1 MCGKN
6 NKKLLKEKQSDKVYS
21 YAIKRLTVG
30 VASVAI
36 SAGFLFAG
44 GTIASAADEA
54 LAGAEVSSEA
64 SNLADEAGLTEEE
77 PEVNEPEVDT
87 VSEST
92 AESEA
97 VDEDKVFVLSQ
108 DQRARLKAVNY
119 TESEI
124 DQIEQEIRHQLEANP
139 SFDVEGEITRKVE
152 QGSAVSEGAVLPMNA
167 RAAATQKADNETY
180 KAAVSKTRVRYKKG
194 TVGDAKEAIDKEN
207 LATLPVGTTFDW
219 VDRTIFEKVGDVL
232 AEIRVTYPDG
242 SSEIIKAPISI
253 SIAYQIG
260 DEVYS
265 GNFYSDEVNA
275 NTTSNPGLNVGFAF
289 DSLESS
295 EARATNELGMQMSF
309 VGSGGITGSGRNK
322 MYGYLELDDRL
333 AKYVDRIEGSRNG
346 DGQYFYEWERVRNDR
361 GELTNTWKQ
370 KAFSMLAEPGEQ
382 GRNTLFTGDSPSV
395 TFKNPSNKIIFKET
409 IRDIIEKEVPN
420 VENGDLIYKFFMAD
434 ENMVIQNQ
442 SEDEGY
448 ITVAKEQAHEHPE
461 AIATNNRNW
470 FSNSHTVLTYHPDAG
485 VNGGFS
491 FDHILVKNSD
501 GGTLNNYRD
510 IANRDWAYKFKIDER
525 LLPYVES
532 VEAHFIDG
540 TLTQGFNFKI
550 YNSAREHSK
559 YQAAAPQGYLGRG
572 REGWVNYEMRFNSKD
587 KILSQYT
594 AAPDG
599 APQKGLSGS
608 MGEIAWFDTNK
619 GANDKATYRY
629 NVLKSGEGYFT
640 LDNAP
645 INFGSE
651 QVWFSP
657 GSTQDAVVRLV
668 LKIKKDVS
676 LNDVLTANGGK
687 DTNYGISGYFV
698 NSKEELI
705 PNTNAQGHLRVT
717 DSDDDGVADAI
728 DDKVETPT
736 LSQTDADKYTPVVK
750 DVTTSLGKIPDAKEG
765 IAKFIDKDGKEVTP
779 TITDYRWEIR
789 PDVSKEGTFENA
801 VVITYED
808 GTSARIATK
817 IIVIDN
823 RKDNEKYEPEVD
835 SITKEHGTPTTE
847 DEVKNAVSVSDYQ
860 PDPASPYAKPVVTV
874 DNPTSLPDGK
884 TSGTTEVAVT
894 VTYPDGT
901 TDQVTVPVTVKKVKL
916 TEAETYKPVVAPV
929 EKEKGQSPTKDD
941 VIGAVTVPDY
951 QPDPATP
958 DKKPVV
964 TVDDRT
970 SLPDG
975 NTPGTTE
982 VSVTV
987 TYPDGTED
995 KVKVP
1000 VTIKDTTAPEIAKLE
1015 DKTVTEKKPIDPIK
1029 VETNEEGSKVL
1040 VDDLPDGL
1048 SFNKDNSEITGTPT
1062 VSDWNNDE
1070 ETRDF
1075 PVTVNAEDEAGNK
1088 ARPVYFTITV
1098 ERDTDG
1104 DGTPDKQDEDD
1115 DNDGVTDEV
1124 EKEKGTDPKDRLS
1137 KPDLTPPR
1145 IGYIGDKTVLEKK
1158 PIEDIPVYTNEEAE
1172 IKVDGLPEG
1181 LSYDQKNKKITGTP
1195 NLTDWTKD
1203 QEQKEFDVT
1212 IIAED
1217 EAGNKAEL
1225 TFKITIIRDTDG
1237 DGIPD
1242 QYDKDDD
1249 GDGVSDEDE
1258 IAAGTDPKNE
1268 KERPWTGITEPKGIK
1283 EIEDQT
1289 VVEGNKI
1296 TEVTVEPEDE
1306 KAILEVSGLPAGV
1319 NFEPTTKLI
1328 SGTPVIENWGEEEE
1342 KEISVSVK
1350 ANNEDGTSIT
1360 KTFII
1365 KVQRDTDKDG
1375 DPDVTDLDDD
1385 NDGVS
1390 DEDEKEKGTDSKN
1403 AKEHPFVPI
1412 EDIAKTTKVTTETIK
1427 AEVKYEADD
1436 SLNFEEKVVDK
1447 APVDGEKEIT
1457 TVSEPGKEDV
1467 VTEEVTKE
1475 PEAGT
1480 TRVGNKKVETVEN
1493 EDGSTT
1499 ETTTIYDVDPDT
1511 GELTNPTTTTK
1522 TTPAEEYLAVFN
1534 GNGGSPATQKVTVK
1548 DGEVVTGITEPT
1560 REGYKF
1566 VKWVK
1571 LGTNNE
1577 FDLSEPFSK
1586 DILGGEKSVI
1596 FTAFWE
1602 KETSQNGGSAV
1613 FYPKET
1619 HPIFKTVGDE
1629 LTEKE
1634 ITNAIVVLGLDR
1646 SKYTVTINEGQ
1657 TLPSTDQA
1665 GDAIID
1671 VTITFEDGTTDDA
1684 QVAIIITEPADTT
1697 APVIDAA
1704 NVIAVEGQPI
1714 PPVLVDIDDLDATV
1728 TVDGLPEGL
1737 TYNPETK
1744 EIEGT
1749 IAKADD
1755 WEDDEEEKSFT
1766 ATITATDAA
1775 GNIATKDIT
1784 VTVLRDTDGDGT
1796 PDVTDEDDDNDG
1808 VTDEVEKEK
1817 GTDPKD
1823 VNERPLVPIEEIPGT
1838 DITNKDQTVTEKN
1851 PIKDI
1856 VITPGEEDA
1865 TVTIGELPDG
1875 LTYDEETRTI
1885 SGTPEI
1891 DDWGKDE
1898 EERKIT
1904 VPVTT
1909 ENPDGSQTTE
1919 DVTITVERDTDGDGT
1934 PDKQDEDDDNDGVTD
1949 EVEKEN
1955 GTDPKDPNSK
1965 PGKITDSIDPV
1976 IPERT
1981 EVGDVN
1987 DLTESEREHVKEAI
2001 EEANKDNFPEGTKVT
2016 VNEDGSATITYPDGS
2031 KDSIP
2036 ADELIFQDA
2045 KGDPE
2050 IIDKPELKIAD
2061 ILDPVLPERT
2071 EVGDVDDLTQSEREH
2086 VKDAIE
2092 EANKDN
2098 FPEGTDVTVNEDGSA
2113 TITYPDGS
2121 KDNIKAEDLIKQA
2134 EEETSQADQIDPV
2147 IPERTEVGDVD
2158 DLTQSERE
2166 HVKEAIEEAN
2176 KDNFPEGTDVTINED
2191 GSATITYPDGS
2202 KDSIPADQLIFQ
2214 REDDSDAEEDD
2225 QPSLADQIDI
2235 ILPEKTGVKDINNLT
2250 EIEKEKVK
2258 IAITDANKL
2267 PKGTEVLVGSKGDV
2281 IINYPDGSHDVID
2294 GKDLVY
2300 QLLDSETGKPAD
2312 PDKGGTPS
2320 EPGTGDA
2327 DKGSDDAS
2335 DSKGGDKDSSKDKD
2349 SKGGDQGS
2357 SKDSKAKD
2365 SQDKLPQTG
2374 ESSSAAILGLAG
2386 LSIMAGLGLVAGR
2399 RKEDN

>member
-1 MCGKN
+1 M
-6 NKKLLKEKQSDKVYS
+6 
-21 YAIKRLTVG
+21 
-30 VASVAI
+30 
-36 SAGFLFAG
+36 
-44 GTIASAADEA
+44 
-54 LAGAEVSSEA
+54 
-64 SNLADEAGLTEEE
+64 
-77 PEVNEPEVDT
+77 P
-87 VSEST
+87 
-92 AESEA
+92 
-97 VDEDKVFVLSQ
+97 
-108 DQRARLKAVNY
+108 
-119 TESEI
+119 
-124 DQIEQEIRHQLEANP
+124 
-139 SFDVEGEITRKVE
+139 
-152 QGSAVSEGAVLPMNA
+152 
-167 RAAATQKADNETY
+167 
-180 KAAVSKTRVRYKKG
+180 
-194 TVGDAKEAIDKEN
+194 
-207 LATLPVGTTFDW
+207 
-219 VDRTIFEKVGDVL
+219 
-232 AEIRVTYPDG
+232 
-242 SSEIIKAPISI
+242 
-253 SIAYQIG
+253 
-260 DEVYS
+260 
-265 GNFYSDEVNA
+265 
-275 NTTSNPGLNVGFAF
+275 
-289 DSLESS
+289 
-295 EARATNELGMQMSF
+295 
-309 VGSGGITGSGRNK
+309 
-322 MYGYLELDDRL
+322 
-333 AKYVDRIEGSRNG
+333 
-346 DGQYFYEWERVRNDR
+346 
-361 GELTNTWKQ
+361 
-370 KAFSMLAEPGEQ
+370 
-382 GRNTLFTGDSPSV
+382 
-395 TFKNPSNKIIFKET
+395 
-409 IRDIIEKEVPN
+409 
-420 VENGDLIYKFFMAD
+420 
-434 ENMVIQNQ
+434 
-442 SEDEGY
+442 
-448 ITVAKEQAHEHPE
+448 
-461 AIATNNRNW
+461 
-470 FSNSHTVLTYHPDAG
+470 
-485 VNGGFS
+485 
-491 FDHILVKNSD
+491 
-501 GGTLNNYRD
+501 
-510 IANRDWAYKFKIDER
+510 
-525 LLPYVES
+525 
-532 VEAHFIDG
+532 
-540 TLTQGFNFKI
+540 
-550 YNSAREHSK
+550 
-559 YQAAAPQGYLGRG
+559 
-572 REGWVNYEMRFNSKD
+572 
-587 KILSQYT
+587 
-594 AAPDG
+594 
-599 APQKGLSGS
+599 
-608 MGEIAWFDTNK
+608 
-619 GANDKATYRY
+619 
-629 NVLKSGEGYFT
+629 
-640 LDNAP
+640 
-645 INFGSE
+645 
-651 QVWFSP
+651 
-657 GSTQDAVVRLV
+657 
-668 LKIKKDVS
+668 
-676 LNDVLTANGGK
+676 
-687 DTNYGISGYFV
+687 
-698 NSKEELI
+698 
-705 PNTNAQGHLRVT
+705 
-717 DSDDDGVADAI
+717 
-728 DDKVETPT
+728 
-736 LSQTDADKYTPVVK
+736 
-750 DVTTSLGKIPDAKEG
+750 
-765 IAKFIDKDGKEVTP
+765 
-779 TITDYRWEIR
+779 
-789 PDVSKEGTFENA
+789 
-801 VVITYED
+801 
-808 GTSARIATK
+808 
-817 IIVIDN
+817 
-823 RKDNEKYEPEVD
+823 
-835 SITKEHGTPTTE
+835 
-847 DEVKNAVSVSDYQ
+847 
-860 PDPASPYAKPVVTV
+860 
-874 DNPTSLPDGK
+874 
-884 TSGTTEVAVT
+884 
-894 VTYPDGT
+894 
-901 TDQVTVPVTVKKVKL
+901 
-916 TEAETYKPVVAPV
+916 
-929 EKEKGQSPTKDD
+929 
-941 VIGAVTVPDY
+941 
-951 QPDPATP
+951 
-958 DKKPVV
+958 
-964 TVDDRT
+964 
-970 SLPDG
+970 
-975 NTPGTTE
+975 
-982 VSVTV
+982 
-987 TYPDGTED
+987 
-995 KVKVP
+995 
-1000 VTIKDTTAPEIAKLE
+1000 
-1015 DKTVTEKKPIDPIK
+1015 
-1029 VETNEEGSKVL
+1029 
-1040 VDDLPDGL
+1040 
-1048 SFNKDNSEITGTPT
+1048 
-1062 VSDWNNDE
+1062 
-1070 ETRDF
+1070 
-1075 PVTVNAEDEAGNK
+1075 
-1088 ARPVYFTITV
+1088 
-1098 ERDTDG
+1098 
-1104 DGTPDKQDEDD
+1104 
-1115 DNDGVTDEV
+1115 
-1124 EKEKGTDPKDRLS
+1124 
-1137 KPDLTPPR
+1137 
-1145 IGYIGDKTVLEKK
+1145 
-1158 PIEDIPVYTNEEAE
+1158 
-1172 IKVDGLPEG
+1172 
-1181 LSYDQKNKKITGTP
+1181 
-1195 NLTDWTKD
+1195 
-1203 QEQKEFDVT
+1203 
-1212 IIAED
+1212 
-1217 EAGNKAEL
+1217 
-1225 TFKITIIRDTDG
+1225 
-1237 DGIPD
+1237 
-1242 QYDKDDD
+1242 
-1249 GDGVSDEDE
+1249 
-1258 IAAGTDPKNE
+1258 AGT
-1268 KERPWTGITEPKGIK
+1268 
-1283 EIEDQT
+1283 
-1289 VVEGNKI
+1289 
-1296 TEVTVEPEDE
+1296 
-1306 KAILEVSGLPAGV
+1306 
-1319 NFEPTTKLI
+1319 
-1328 SGTPVIENWGEEEE
+1328 
-1342 KEISVSVK
+1342 
-1350 ANNEDGTSIT
+1350 
-1360 KTFII
+1360 
-1365 KVQRDTDKDG
+1365 
-1375 DPDVTDLDDD
+1375 
-1385 NDGVS
+1385 
-1390 DEDEKEKGTDSKN
+1390 
-1403 AKEHPFVPI
+1403 I
-1412 EDIAKTTKVTTETIK
+1412 EDIAKTTKVTTETIP

-1436 SLNFEEKVVDK
+1436 SLDFEEKVVDK
-1447 APVDGEKEIT
+1447 APVDGEKEVT
-1457 TVSEPGKEDV
+1457 TVSEPGKDDVVTEEVTKEPEAGTTRVGNKKVETVENEDGSTTETTTIYDVDPDTGELTNPTTTTKTTMPAGTIEDIAKTTKVTTETIPAEVKYEADDSLDFEEKVVDKAPVDGEKEVTTVSEPGKDDV

-2349 SKGGDQGS
+2349 SKGGDKGS

-2365 SQDKLPQTG
+2365 SQDNLPQTG